1 MDESKKWFLMKYE
14 DGGVFGPV
22 TFEQIRQW
30 AVDAQISPLDKLST
44 DETTWLKAPMI
55 PELEMDFLVE
65 VSPDQYYGPTTVGA
79 LREFI
84 EMGEI
89 GPDTLI
95 TNCKDGTTH
104 TVKEF
109 PELQMIVAQTNEVL
123 QTGLQSEPVRT
134 NIRVSLQQRIRDLEN
149 SLLEERRAREAA
161 EKLIE
166 KLEARLAELSASA

>member
-1 MDESKKWFLMKYE
+1 MDESKKWYLMKYE

-44 DETTWLKAPMI
+44 DEITWLKAPMI
-55 PELEMDFLVE
+55 PELEMDFLIE
-65 VSPDQYYGPTTVGA
+65 VSPDQYYGPTTIGA
-79 LREFI
+79 LKEFI

-95 TNCKDGTTH
+95 TNCKDGSAL
-104 TVKEF
+104 TVKDY
-109 PELQMIVAQTNEVL
+109 PELQPAPASEGQT
-123 QTGLQSEPVRT
+123 TRSPEPVRT
-134 NIRVSLQQRIRDLEN
+134 NIRVSLQQRIRDLEH

-161 EKLIE
+161 EALVE
-166 KLEARLAELSASA
+166 KLEARLAELSTSV